1 MANSF
6 EYIISLK
13 DKFSAVTDKVNA
25 SVSSIRENVSGISN
39 SAGGAFNKLNNSAR
53 KSIEGTDRLKNS
65 IQELKGRLDVAQ
77 RGIQTTHSRNAFRFY
92 TEEAKKLER
101 QIRRLE
107 AGISGNGLFSKLK
120 SWRND
125 FASSIPGANLLRNPI
140 AGAAG
145 AIGGLWHAT
154 GKAMEAGKERMKMQV
169 LTGSSEIGGAL
180 YDGLTKFATDTVFG
194 SEVYDMGAQ
203 MLANGIKDAD
213 VLPLMKQLGDIS
225 MGDAQKLGSLSLAF
239 SQITSAGKLMGQD
252 LLQMVNAGFN
262 PLQVISEATGESM
275 TSLKEKMS
283 KGLITVDDVRN
294 AMAIATGEGG
304 KFNNML
310 EKVAETPYGQ
320 LEGLRGQIDQMVISI
335 GEAFLP
341 IATKLMSFISWLGEK
356 AGPVLK
362 PFAVILGTV
371 SAVLL
376 VLAAAQ
382 WVANLAV
389 WAFPGV
395 WIIMAIVALIAA
407 ITWLISKVSGWGE
420 AWDHTVKGAKLAFKA
435 FVEFHK
441 AQFTALVQSFMM
453 GIDRIRLA
461 WTKFKQFIGLG
472 DKDANQ
478 EMILKMEQ
486 SIKDRQ
492 EAIMQGYVKAGKLS
506 MDAIEE
512 FKKAGS
518 SLKWNSGDGFSIK
531 DAMGIPGTTAGLGLA
546 GAGANGAGGKTEGK
560 KTNESIA
567 TGGTRHNYVTIN
579 LKNLIE
585 ILNIEGKSFRESTS
599 EMERQVLD
607 ALLRVTASAT
617 TAAQ

>member
-1 MANSF
+1 MSNKLEF
-6 EYIISLK
+6 ILLLK
-13 DKFSAVTDKVNA
+13 DKFSAVSEKFNSTMNAATKIVNKVKGAMSNVA
-25 SVSSIRENVSGISN
+25 SKIRSTNSQSRQLGSSLQDLQK
-39 SAGGAFNKLNNSAR
+39 KLAMTQSFMS
-53 KSIEGTDRLKNS
+53 KTSD
-65 IQELKGRLDVAQ
+65 
-77 RGIQTTHSRNAFRFY
+77 RNAFRYFY
-92 TEEAKKLER
+92 NEAKRLEKQILQLER
-101 QIRRLE
+101 
-107 AGISGNGLFSKLK
+107 GITGNGLFSKLN

-169 LTGSSEIGGAL
+169 LTGSDEIGGAL

-275 TSLKEKMS
+275 TRLKDKMS

-310 EKVAETPYGQ
+310 EKVAKTPYGQ

-341 IATKLMSFISWLGEK
+341 IATKLMSVISWLGEK
-356 AGPVLK
+356 AGPYLK

-371 SAVLL
+371 SAALL

-395 WIIMAIVALIAA
+395 WIIAAIVALIAA

-420 AWDHTVKGAKLAFKA
+420 AWDHTMKGAKLAFKA
-435 FVEFHK
+435 FVEYYK
-441 AQFTALVQSFMM
+441 AQFNTLVQGFMI
-453 GIDRIRLA
+453 GIDTIRLA
-461 WTKFKQFIGLG
+461 WVKFKEFLGLG
-472 DKDANQ
+472 DSQANQ
-478 EMILKMEQ
+478 QMLTDLED
-486 SIKDRQ
+486 SIKKRQ
-492 EAIMQGYVKAGKLS
+492 ESIIKGYAKVGKLS
-506 MDAIEE
+506 TDAIDE

-531 DAMGIPGTTAGLGLA
+531 DAMGIPGTAGIVA
-546 GAGANGAGGKTEGK
+546 GAGSSSTRTEGK

-579 LKNLIE
+579 LKNLVE
-585 ILNIEGKSFRESTS
+585 ILNIEGKGFRESAS

-617 TAAQ
+617 TAAG